1 MESKKMLLIGVI
13 ISIIFVIIGCVWL
26 SVSMET
32 LDKIAEEL
40 GVSEI
45 SIWNPPLPEYEVPGF
60 EGNLAIN
67 IVIGILFTLFTL
79 SVTFSVGK
87 ILKKKVDMR
96 KVDNF

>member
-40 GVSEI
+40 GASEI